1 MSWAA
6 LLLIAAFT
14 VVQVADWL
22 QPDAHSFRLVTE
34 YGEAVPYVEI
44 EGAGEVRAA
53 RWENWR
59 TREQWWM
66 TQHPNDY
73 NSRIFV
79 ESRYYDFWVKSAA
92 KRMERNLLDS
102 WGGSAEKRTVSDLDA
117 VWHVDDRT
125 YGYLLVRKDSQVFYL
140 ACSEK
145 TADLTSYV
153 EHCQEMLLNH

>member
-92 KRMERNLLDS
+92 KRMERNLCFLPIRFFVD
-102 WGGSAEKRTVSDLDA
+102 GQSDR
-117 VWHVDDRT
+117 H
-125 YGYLLVRKDSQVFYL
+125 GYLHYQ
-140 ACSEK
+140 SEK
-145 TADLTSYV
+145 
-153 EHCQEMLLNH
+153 QG